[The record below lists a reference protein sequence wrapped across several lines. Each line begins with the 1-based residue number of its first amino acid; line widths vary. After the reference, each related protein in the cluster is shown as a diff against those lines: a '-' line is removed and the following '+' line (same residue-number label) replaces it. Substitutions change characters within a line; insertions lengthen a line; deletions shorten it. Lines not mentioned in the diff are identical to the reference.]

1 MRDERDERAITIYTE
16 STVLIITK
24 RALLVLMITERALL
38 VLIMRRR
45 RRGRRCGK

>member
-16 STVLIITK
+16 STTILII
-24 RALLVLMITERALL
+24 ITERALL

-45 RRGRRCGK
+45 RRGRGRRDGRRCGK